1 MRLNSQDCHA
11 PLSTPSGPLA
21 EARGPR
27 TLSPTSIASADAS
40 LLPKRAADKDA
51 SDDDGSGDDGRKRAR
66 VDEQ

>member
-1 MRLNSQDCHA
+1 MTVRQ
-11 PLSTPSGPLA
+11 LSHGCQ
-21 EARGPR
+21 PR
-27 TLSPTSIASADAS
+27 KRTAS